1 MATIADSFFKQAMIA
16 KRQSDALYEKIAKD
30 VKKLNRVFH
39 RIAIES
45 YDQLID
51 NLSTQGGSVVVN
63 SMDNLELLSIWMPSF
78 DIILNRYRNQFRNAY
93 EASRINL
100 YEVIKDK
107 EFRLMKVLARMNV
120 KDDRVTV
127 DDNTLMMMNAI
138 FENMYRNI
146 ETMLRKWRGYVY
158 DTFFQGITQ
167 SKTKDDIRASFVNE
181 TGTLR
186 IGSSLEETSELEA
199 SRAAI
204 AAKTAFLRAQAERNG
219 YDYCWNVNP
228 MDRRTKPIC
237 MEASLAGV
245 IRESEMLGV
254 YGFPPRWICRCEIA
268 YTRGEWTELNE
279 GINTA
284 IRGARER
291 LIEELIDAPRQL
303 AEFYVAGRLIIPRDP
318 VRAAGLRMYADIEE
332 KLALARETE
341 VPDFIYYEDEE

>member
-1 MATIADSFFKQAMIA
+1 MATIAQSFFKQAMIA
-16 KRQSDALYEKIAKD
+16 KKQSDALYEKIARD
-30 VKKLNRVFH
+30 VKKLNKIFH
-39 RIAIES
+39 KLAIES
-45 YDQLID
+45 YDVLID
-51 NLSTQGGSVVVN
+51 RLNTEGGTTVTN
-63 SMDNLELLSIWMPSF
+63 SMDNLELLSIWIPSF
-78 DIILNRYRNQFRNAY
+78 DLLLNRYRSQFRAAY
-93 EASRINL
+93 EGNRINL
-100 YEVIKDK
+100 YGVIKEK
-107 EFRLMKVLARMNV
+107 EFRLMKVLARMGV

-127 DDNTLMMMNAI
+127 DDKTLEMMNSI

-146 ETMLRKWRGYVY
+146 ENMLIKWRGYVY

-167 SKTKDDIRASFVNE
+167 SNTKEDIRASFVNE

-204 AAKTAFLRAQAERNG
+204 AAKTAFLRSQAERNG

-268 YTRGEWTELNE
+268 YTRGEWSELNQ
-279 GINTA
+279 GINEA
-284 IRGARER
+284 IRVSQRH
-291 LIEELIDAPRQL
+291 LIDDLLEAPTQL
-303 AEFYVAGRLIIPRDP
+303 AEYYIAGRLVIPSDP
-318 VRAAGLRMYADIEE
+318 VRAAGNKRYQEIEDRLR
-332 KLALARETE
+332 LARSLE
-341 VPDFIYYEDEE
+341 VPDFEYEEE